1 MSKKSL
7 LTLIISF
14 YAIFAFAENKLSL
27 RTQFMINHHKEILQ
41 NKKKSAIKLFSIA
54 QKPNSKA
61 TAQVIITLHE
71 TCSLPDEICDSL
83 NIDVISD
90 LGSIITTQM
99 PIENISKLA
108 ELDEVKS
115 LSTTRRVH
123 LLNDSARFDIGID
136 QLHNGFN
143 LNNTYKGKD
152 VIVGI
157 VDSGIDYNH
166 INFKDS
172 KGNTRVKQAGK
183 FNTITGLVDTYTT
196 PEKIATLTT
205 DCDEVSHGTHVSG
218 IATGSYTDNN
228 YYGMAPES
236 DILLYGLEDGLYDA
250 NIINSIKEIFDYADS
265 VNKPAVVNISL
276 GANSGPHDNSDYF
289 NRSIDELTGE
299 GKIVVFAAGNEGAND
314 LYINSTFK
322 KNSNTQPQ
330 LATIV
335 EYDGSTE
342 YYSEVDAWSR
352 GNEPFGIQFFIYDT
366 FENTELLSSGVFYP
380 TSTDY
385 KEFTWK
391 TSKLSNYYTGT
402 IAAFGQLDINN
413 NRYELYAYIEGDMTS
428 YRYKIGIKYYGKQN
442 TEIDCWANPEPTQ
455 LTDYDNPDYTKGTP
469 DGSFNSMGCAD
480 NAINIGAYS
489 TKKAFHAIDGELYY
503 YPYATKS
510 DIADFSS
517 YGTDI
522 NGRNY
527 PDVVAPGYTI
537 ISSVNNYDTYTTVE
551 NQNTLV
557 NIVSVD
563 GNNRKY
569 HWGDMSGTSMA
580 APVATGT
587 IALWLQAQPD
597 LTPEKV
603 RSIMTETAT
612 NDKFTQKRNSIQWGA
627 GKLNAYDGLVKILQD
642 NNSAINDISTPNDA
656 MLLYPNPSNGNF
668 SIFIQNESTVKVA
681 IYTLNGTMVYS
692 EAINTDNGLAN
703 LCLNGILSQGLYLL
717 KVEGK
722 CTSYSTKLV
731 IK

>member
-41 NKKKSAIKLFSIA
+41 NKKKTAIKLFSIA

-71 TCSLPDEICDSL
+71 TCSLPDEICNSL

-90 LGSIITTQM
+90 LGSILTTQM

-115 LSTTRRVH
+115 ISTTRRVH

-183 FNTITGLVDTYTT
+183 FNTNTGFVDTYTT

-205 DCDEVSHGTHVSG
+205 DCDEESHGTHVSG
-218 IATGSYTDNN
+218 IAAGSYTNNN

-322 KNSNTQPQ
+322 KKQQHST
-330 LATIV
+330 TI
-335 EYDGSTE
+335 
-342 YYSEVDAWSR
+342 
-352 GNEPFGIQFFIYDT
+352 
-366 FENTELLSSGVFYP
+366 
-380 TSTDY
+380 
-385 KEFTWK
+385 
-391 TSKLSNYYTGT
+391 
-402 IAAFGQLDINN
+402 
-413 NRYELYAYIEGDMTS
+413 
-428 YRYKIGIKYYGKQN
+428 
-442 TEIDCWANPEPTQ
+442 
-455 LTDYDNPDYTKGTP
+455 
-469 DGSFNSMGCAD
+469 
-480 NAINIGAYS
+480 
-489 TKKAFHAIDGELYY
+489 
-503 YPYATKS
+503 
-510 DIADFSS
+510 
-517 YGTDI
+517 
-522 NGRNY
+522 
-527 PDVVAPGYTI
+527 
-537 ISSVNNYDTYTTVE
+537 
-551 NQNTLV
+551 
-557 NIVSVD
+557 
-563 GNNRKY
+563 GNNSR
-569 HWGDMSGTSMA
+569 
-580 APVATGT
+580 
-587 IALWLQAQPD
+587 I
-597 LTPEKV
+597 
-603 RSIMTETAT
+603 
-612 NDKFTQKRNSIQWGA
+612 
-627 GKLNAYDGLVKILQD
+627 
-642 NNSAINDISTPNDA
+642 
-656 MLLYPNPSNGNF
+656 
-668 SIFIQNESTVKVA
+668 
-681 IYTLNGTMVYS
+681 
-692 EAINTDNGLAN
+692 
-703 LCLNGILSQGLYLL
+703 
-717 KVEGK
+717 
-722 CTSYSTKLV
+722 
-731 IK
+731 